1 MSNVLRKRKLDANA
15 NASST
20 ASGIV
25 DSRQS
30 IEEGRKNLPVYKFRK
45 DLCEKILQN
54 EVVLVTSETGS
65 GKSTQIPQYM
75 LDFNLLT
82 AAKGIS
88 NALSICVTQPRRV
101 AAITVASRVAKERNC
116 RLGTE
121 VGYRVR
127 FDDKTTPGTRL
138 IYATDGMLLR
148 HAMLDPLLAS
158 YSVIVLDEAHERS
171 LQTDILVC
179 TVLPVFKIGVGHSLG
194 SSRFPI
200 NLFCRINFCLLSIT
214 CCSLVLAKGQ
224 WQPERRLWGTGR
236 QYLLSRS

>member
-1 MSNVLRKRKLDANA
+1 MSNVLRKRKLDANV
-15 NASST
+15 NASS
-20 ASGIV
+20 ASNGTV

-45 DLCEKILQN
+45 DICEKILQN

-65 GKSTQIPQYM
+65 GKSTQIPQYLM
-75 LDFNLLT
+75 DFGLLM
-82 AAKGIS
+82 AAKVNS

-148 HAMLDPLLAS
+148 HAMMDPLLAS
-158 YSVIVLDEAHERS
+158 FSVIVLDEAHERS
-171 LQTDILVC
+171 LQTDVLVC
-179 TVLPVFKIGVGHSLG
+179 TVLPVFKIGIDHSLG
-194 SSRFPI
+194 SSMFPI
-200 NLFCRINFCLLSIT
+200 SLFCGIDFVYY
-214 CCSLVLAKGQ
+214 VL
-224 WQPERRLWGTGR
+224 
-236 QYLLSRS
+236 